1 MLEYNRDRNNSMA
14 TFILHGCHCIVH
26 QRHAT
31 LPGVRTERQDS
42 ENTST
47 KRTGQGPSLKSRSI
61 TLTGAR
67 YCQFS
72 LVGHSWQHRLVLT
85 SGFLHGST
93 LDSLMSSATR
103 PGGWRNHRRDVLLD
117 CQRVVTSAAEIFPPA
132 IITLKHF
139 TSACRCIMLCSHC
152 PLQGPHLN
160 ISPLDCKVK
169 RLKSNLDHLHQLSD
183 THSSYDQRRKTVTPQ
198 SNKLVVIIDKEGLWR
213 MVSYT
218 WSMDIVNLGQ
228 THMPSVPLH
237 PNPNQKMKDKW
248 KASKQPSVKY
258 SVSPTLL
265 PHTNFLFWWK
275 IEEIILCLFFFT
287 MQRNKF
293 RLTKWYWETPFTFVK
308 SF

>member
-117 CQRVVTSAAEIFPPA
+117 CQRVVTSAAEFFHPA

-160 ISPLDCKVK
+160 ILPLDCKVK

-198 SNKLVVIIDKEGLWR
+198 SGGWSPIHGPWTLPTWARPTCPVSLSIQIPTRRWRINEKLQSSHQWNILW
-213 MVSYT
+213 VPPCFPT
-218 WSMDIVNLGQ
+218 Q
-228 THMPSVPLH
+228 TS
-237 PNPNQKMKDKW
+237 
-248 KASKQPSVKY
+248 
-258 SVSPTLL
+258 
-265 PHTNFLFWWK
+265 
-275 IEEIILCLFFFT
+275 
-287 MQRNKF
+287 
-293 RLTKWYWETPFTFVK
+293 
-308 SF
+308 SFGER